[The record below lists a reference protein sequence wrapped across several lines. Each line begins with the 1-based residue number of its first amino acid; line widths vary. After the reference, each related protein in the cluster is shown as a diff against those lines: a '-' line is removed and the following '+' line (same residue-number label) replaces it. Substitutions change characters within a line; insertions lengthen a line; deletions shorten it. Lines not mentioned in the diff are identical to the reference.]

1 MQRMCVGWFRLQYP
15 AVGKLLFAVPNGGAR
30 SRTEA
35 AIMKAEGVTAGV
47 TDLILLLG
55 RGGFNALC
63 IEMKTTDRRSALSD
77 AQIEWRSL
85 TITNGNR
92 HVVCRTLEEFQSE
105 IRWYMARPANNEPRD
120 EITCARPIVPLY
132 EGDIINWLMHRMD
145 RTGYIEEG
153 RVEFRTNEQAT
164 VVINKF
170 ATKDGRESVRNI
182 LNCLND
188 LKVIG
193 NIHDNPELMKGGDQ

>member
-1 MQRMCVGWFRLQYP
+1 MREIKFRGKRLDGKGWAFGHLVKMWGEWHIIDWNDENTAYPVDPDTVGQYTEQKDKN
-15 AVGKLLFAVPNGGAR
+15 GK
-30 SRTEA
+30 
-35 AIMKAEGVTAGV
+35 
-47 TDLILLLG
+47 
-55 RGGFNALC
+55 
-63 IEMKTTDRRSALSD
+63 
-77 AQIEWRSL
+77 
-85 TITNGNR
+85 
-92 HVVCRTLEEFQSE
+92 E
-105 IRWYMARPANNEPRD
+105 I
-120 EITCARPIVPLY
+120 Y

>member
-1 MQRMCVGWFRLQYP
+1 MQYIGI
-15 AVGKLLFAVPNGGAR
+15 
-30 SRTEA
+30 A
-35 AIMKAEGVTAGV
+35 A
-47 TDLILLLG
+47 D
-55 RGGFNALC
+55 
-63 IEMKTTDRRSALSD
+63 
-77 AQIEWRSL
+77 
-85 TITNGNR
+85 
-92 HVVCRTLEEFQSE
+92 
-105 IRWYMARPANNEPRD
+105 EPRRLAKLTENKISLLAKYGK
-120 EITCARPIVPLY
+120 EIY

>member
-1 MQRMCVGWFRLQYP
+1 MREIKFRGRRLDNGEW
-15 AVGKLLFAVPNGGAR
+15 AVG
-30 SRTEA
+30 
-35 AIMKAEGVTAGV
+35 
-47 TDLILLLG
+47 DLIENQG
-55 RGGFNALC
+55 RFFIYYASSDST
-63 IEMKTTDRRSALSD
+63 IEDDDDGHIVVVA
-77 AQIEWRSL
+77 IEVDSSTVGQYTGL
-85 TITNGNR
+85 KDKNGKK
-92 HVVCRTLEEFQSE
+92 
-105 IRWYMARPANNEPRD
+105 I
-120 EITCARPIVPLY
+120 Y

-170 ATKDGRESVRNI
+170 TTKDGRESMRNI

-193 NIHDNPELMKGGDQ
+193 NIHDNPELLKRGE